1 MHYFDFVENIVA
13 KNVRGKSRGVGC
25 ERLLQT
31 AQSKLHV
38 DFQKEDG
45 VPTGVNASK
54 LSTEVGIVAR
64 NYAPVRVLTW
74 KKVPYDVEKQMIA
87 RITTKFDID
96 VTEPHVLKWLKH
108 KLCKRFNSFRS
119 ALHKKFKAYATK
131 EEALQNRPEEIKDPD
146 DWIYL
151 CDLFS
156 SEKFQARSKTY
167 SENRSK
173 MRCNHRGGS
182 KNFIQHKKEK
192 AQQVGESVGPIQLF
206 HDTRWSAEKGWINE
220 QARELYVS

>member
-1 MHYFDFVENIVA
+1 MMHYFDFVENIVA

-25 ERLLQT
+25 ERLLET

-87 RITTKFDID
+87 RIT
-96 VTEPHVLKWLKH
+96 V
-108 KLCKRFNSFRS
+108 
-119 ALHKKFKAYATK
+119 
-131 EEALQNRPEEIKDPD
+131 
-146 DWIYL
+146 
-151 CDLFS
+151 
-156 SEKFQARSKTY
+156 
-167 SENRSK
+167 
-173 MRCNHRGGS
+173 M
-182 KNFIQHKKEK
+182 
-192 AQQVGESVGPIQLF
+192 
-206 HDTRWSAEKGWINE
+206 
-220 QARELYVS
+220 